1 VKSVE
6 QNWIILKATI
16 VNVFAIQWYR
26 RKKMSM
32 SHGEVAQAFADGKT
46 KGSGS
51 RMFISDDTVFSHGRH
66 YSIARRY
73 FKDGIDYLFNTPY
86 GSVSTEHHRS
96 HVRRAISGSTILIV
110 VGCDI
115 NNAGRQYKANGKEI
129 ENVKGKLERAR
140 TRKDWHIERI
150 EELEAQNEILAQVA
164 IRQRLLES
172 IGDDGNER

>member
-1 VKSVE
+1 
-6 QNWIILKATI
+6 
-16 VNVFAIQWYR
+16 
-26 RKKMSM
+26 MSM

-115 NNAGRQYKANGKEI
+115 NNAGKQYKDNKEKI
-129 ENVKGKLERAR
+129 EEAKGKLERAR
-140 TRKDWHIERI
+140 LHKGDWQEKIK
-150 EELEAQNEILAQVA
+150 ELEAQNEILAQVA
-164 IRQRLLES
+164 VRQRLLKAA
-172 IGDDGNER
+172 GV